1 VDAMAALPR
10 RGDPRWRITVAV
22 FVAVA
27 LGTVGLFAAITVA
40 PLAAVELTGS
50 SRLSGVPTAAA
61 LAGTAT
67 GAAIL
72 ARVMAR
78 RGRRPGLVLGF
89 GLGASGAVVAVASVA
104 LGVFWPFVVG
114 MLVLG
119 CGNGANLQ
127 ARYAVAD
134 VQPSERRT
142 TVLGWVVWAGTI
154 GAVVGP
160 SLVDPAGLALAASGL
175 PALAGGAAI
184 AALGMTSSAAVS
196 FAFLRPD
203 PAALA
208 DSAPPGAT
216 HDPDDAADAA
226 VSGWRSPV
234 VIVAVVA
241 MVAGQ
246 FVMVLIMTM
255 TPVHAS
261 GAGASLGAVGFIMSA
276 HIVGMYGLTPVAGF
290 LADRIGST
298 AVIGVGLAL
307 TVVAGLLG
315 AVVPAADVLLLS
327 VVLFILG
334 LGWSFGF
341 VAASGLLASGV
352 ASAERARLQGSVDTA
367 VYAAATIGSLGSGV
381 LIAAAGYAAL
391 CLVGAA
397 LVSVP
402 VIVLVRLWRP
412 VTAAIRPA

>member
-1 VDAMAALPR
+1 MDATAASPR
-10 RGDPRWRITVAV
+10 RADPRRQITAAV

-40 PLAAVELTGS
+40 PLAAVELTGT

-89 GLGASGAVVAVASVA
+89 GLGAAGAVVAVLSVV
-104 LGVFWPFVVG
+104 LGLFWSFVVG

-160 SLVDPAGLALAASGL
+160 SLVDPAGLTLAAWGL

-184 AALGMTSSAAVS
+184 AALGMALSASVCS
-196 FAFLRPD
+196 AFLRPD
-203 PAALA
+203 PAELA
-208 DSAPPGAT
+208 EPAPPDAT
-216 HDPDDAADAA
+216 PGSDDEPAA
-226 VSGWRSPV
+226 VVDGWGSPV

-276 HIVGMYGLTPVAGF
+276 HIVGMYGLTPVAGL
-290 LADRIGST
+290 LADRVGSV
-298 AVIGVGLAL
+298 AVIAVGLAL

-315 AVVPAADVLLLS
+315 AVVPAADVMLLS
-327 VVLFILG
+327 VALFILG

-341 VAASGLLASGV
+341 VAASGLLAAGV

-367 VYAAATIGSLGSGV
+367 VYAAATLGSLGSGV

-402 VIVLVRLWRP
+402 AVVLARLWRP
-412 VTAAIRPA
+412 VRSAVRPA

>member
-1 VDAMAALPR
+1 VDAMAAPPRYADPR
-10 RGDPRWRITVAV
+10 RRITAAV

-61 LAGTAT
+61 LAGTAL

-72 ARVMAR
+72 ARVMAT

-89 GLGASGAVVAVASVA
+89 GLGASGAVLAVLSIV
-104 LGVFWPFVVG
+104 LGVFWPFVIG

-127 ARYAVAD
+127 ARYAVAE

-160 SLVDPAGLALAASGL
+160 SLVDPAGLTLSVWGL

-184 AALGMTSSAAVS
+184 AAVGMTSSAAVLL
-196 FAFLRPD
+196 AFLRPD
-203 PAALA
+203 PSELA
-208 DSAPPGAT
+208 DLAAPGAMPA
-216 HDPDDAADAA
+216 PDDEPAEV

-290 LADRIGST
+290 LADRIGSVT
-298 AVIGVGLAL
+298 VIGVGLAL

-315 AVVPAADVLLLS
+315 AVVPAADVMLLS
-327 VVLFILG
+327 VALFILG

-341 VAASGLLASGV
+341 VAASGLLAAGV

-367 VYAAATIGSLGSGV
+367 VYAAATIGSLSSGV

-397 LVSVP
+397 LVAVP
-402 VIVLVRLWRP
+402 AVVLARLWRP